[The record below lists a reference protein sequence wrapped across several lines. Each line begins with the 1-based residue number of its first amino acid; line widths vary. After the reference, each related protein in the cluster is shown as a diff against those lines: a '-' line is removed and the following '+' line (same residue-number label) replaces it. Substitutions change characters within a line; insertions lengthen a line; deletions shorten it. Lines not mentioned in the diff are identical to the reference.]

1 MTNEEKGRI
10 YAQLMFEHTKTQNK
24 IASIK
29 GESIDLNPQQ
39 KNEIKLF
46 IITDGG
52 MATIPAS
59 IVLLKKT
66 LRLLF

>member
-10 YAQLMFEHTKTQNK
+10 YSQLMFEHTKIQNK

-39 KNEIKLF
+39 LQEIKKLENQLLQIF
-46 IITDGG
+46 K
-52 MATIPAS
+52 AS
-59 IVLLKKT
+59 QKLY
-66 LRLLF
+66 

>member
-39 KNEIKLF
+39 KNEIKLLEMKLVQ
-46 IITDGG
+46 I
-52 MATIPAS
+52 MNQAA
-59 IVLLKKT
+59 
-66 LRLLF
+66 RLY